1 MPKSKED
8 KMLDKLRE
16 CVFDLTYD
24 MYLNADIPKNEIKA
38 MLGLT
43 LRNSVDEVFRENF
56 DQKRVKQ

>member
-24 MYLNADIPKNEIKA
+24 MYINADIPKNEIKA

-43 LRNSVDEVFRENF
+43 LRNTVDEVFRENF
-56 DQKRVKQ
+56 D

>member
-56 DQKRVKQ
+56 DIDFCC

>member
-1 MPKSKED
+1 
-8 KMLDKLRE
+8 MLDKLRE

-56 DQKRVKQ
+56 D